1 MCSESRRVLVR
12 LPIVQ
17 LDHTYANSPSWS
29 QSIER
34 IAVSIHHDE
43 RLHTGPYNHSAEL
56 RASGKERKRF
66 SCSSYHHLETREER
80 KISDVLQRRCFW
92 VFFKD
97 LFLPN
102 TPPLHSDRVQLFGKY
117 LIVWPCVFETWRTS
131 VRSCFFRSS
140 PGLLLFFFVFFFSLL
155 VQSWWTLQRTGC
167 DRRRRFVWN
176 LPQFREKGV
185 CVLCVCVKRS
195 RRRPPASRFPPAGY
209 TTDSGLSSVLNNE
222 PPSEIEQESG
232 DNPEMTQV
240 CDLDL
245 RENKWKHWP
254 KILKPCKQSFKN
266 ISASRPRLT

>member
-1 MCSESRRVLVR
+1 MCSESRRVSVR
-12 LPIVQ
+12 LLIVQ

-34 IAVSIHHDE
+34 IAVSIHHAE

-66 SCSSYHHLETREER
+66 SCSSYHHSETREER

-176 LPQFREKGV
+176 LPQFREKGI
-185 CVLCVCVKRS
+185 CVLCVCLCVCVSK
-195 RRRPPASRFPPAGY
+195 
-209 TTDSGLSSVLNNE
+209 DSGGGPLPLTFL
-222 PPSEIEQESG
+222 PQG
-232 DNPEMTQV
+232 TQPIQGF
-240 CDLDL
+240 
-245 RENKWKHWP
+245 H
-254 KILKPCKQSFKN
+254 PC
-266 ISASRPRLT
+266 